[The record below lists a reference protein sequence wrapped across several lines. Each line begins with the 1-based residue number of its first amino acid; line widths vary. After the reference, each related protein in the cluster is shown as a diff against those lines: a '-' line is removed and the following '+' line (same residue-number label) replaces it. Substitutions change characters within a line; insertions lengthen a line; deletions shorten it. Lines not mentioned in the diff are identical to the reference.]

1 MDTLDNILAIS
12 YIVPV
17 YNGSRYIY
25 HCLDSLRNQGLDDSQ
40 YEIICIDDC
49 SKDNSAVFLEQYA
62 ARYSNVHL
70 ILHETNKRTSTSCNE
85 GLSDAKGKYIWVV
98 GQDDWLEQGSAK
110 RLIDIAEKEKLD
122 VLPFNYNRVNATCTE
137 TLFQEEVFKDSEILN
152 GEEFVKSYFWDSTG
166 EFLAGYEWRA
176 IYRRQYLHD
185 KSIAFPKN
193 MIFEDTTFLLKAI
206 WYADR
211 IRSVNN
217 FIYNYRLNDTS
228 ITDSVQRYKG
238 YLTYEFSF
246 KTSAEILAFIEDLQ
260 DEHIAGELL
269 QSAMKSLNSFA
280 YKVVPM
286 KWKEKKIFYDNVQKD
301 WDEIKSLVGMMPMMH
316 RILIHPKCGIYIAA
330 MLKPIFMLKHLIVKR
345 TYINQ

>member
-1 MDTLDNILAIS
+1 MDTLNNILVIS
-12 YIVPV
+12 YIVPI
-17 YNGSRYIY
+17 YNGERYLY
-25 HCLDSLRNQGLDDSQ
+25 ECLDSLRNQGLDDSE

-49 SKDNSAVFLEQYA
+49 SKDSSVALLKQYSALHTNI
-62 ARYSNVHL
+62 RL

-85 GLSDAKGKYIWVV
+85 GLNYAKGKYIWIV
-98 GQDDWLEQGSAK
+98 GQDDWLEQGSA
-110 RLIDIAEKEKLD
+110 RYLIDLAEKDKLD
-122 VLPFNYNRVNATCTE
+122 VLPFNYNRVNSTGTK
-137 TLFQEEVFKDSEILN
+137 TLFKEKVFKDGETMN
-152 GEEFVKSYFWDSTG
+152 GEEFVKSYFYDNTG
-166 EFLAGYEWRA
+166 DYLAGYEWRA
-176 IYRRQYLHD
+176 IYRRQYLC
-185 KSIAFPKN
+185 KKRIVFPKD

-301 WDEIKSLVGMMPMMH
+301 WDEIKSLVGMMPMMN
-316 RILIHPKCGIYIAA
+316 RILAHPKYGICIAA
-330 MLKPIFMLKHLIVKR
+330 ILKPNIYDKALIYQTSVHK
-345 TYINQ
+345 

>member
-1 MDTLDNILAIS
+1 MDTLDSILAIS

-17 YNGSRYIY
+17 YNGERYLY
-25 HCLDSLRNQGLDDSQ
+25 DCLDSLRNQGLDDSQ

-49 SKDNSAVFLEQYA
+49 SKDNSVALLEQYA

-85 GLSDAKGKYIWVV
+85 GLGDAKGKYIWVV
-98 GQDDWLEQGSAK
+98 GQDDWIEQGSAK
-110 RLIDIAEKEKLD
+110 RLIDIAENDQLD
-122 VLPFNYNRVNATCTE
+122 VLPFNYNRINATGTE
-137 TLFQEEVFKDSEILN
+137 TLFQEEVFKDSEILD
-152 GEEFVKSYFWDSTG
+152 GEEYVKSYFYDSTG

-185 KSIAFPKN
+185 KCIAFPKN

-206 WYADR
+206 WYASR
-211 IRSVNN
+211 IRSVNE

-246 KTSAEILAFIEDLQ
+246 KTSAELLAFIDDVKE
-260 DEHIAGELL
+260 EHIAEELRY
-269 QSAMKSLNSFA
+269 SALKSLKSFA
-280 YKVVPM
+280 YKVIPM
-286 KWKEKKIFYDNVQKD
+286 VWKEKKIFYDYVQRD
-301 WDEIKSLVGMMPMMH
+301 WNEIKSLIGMMPISY
-316 RILIHPKCGIYIAA
+316 RILANPKCGIYIAA
-330 MLKPIFMLKHLIVKR
+330 MYKPIFMLKHLIVKR